1 MAVEEEN
8 LGGYELFVLMGLA
21 FRNFIDDLQS
31 KIALAGFEDIRP
43 GHGFAFQLLS
53 FKNASVNELAEHLGV
68 TKQAASQMVE
78 YLENHD
84 YVTSLPDPKDRRIK
98 VVALTARGWA
108 CIRKTEEIL
117 GEQERA
123 LAAELGPARVAELR
137 GLLRQ
142 VVYRQQGDR
151 QPLRLRPIW

>member
-1 MAVEEEN
+1 MTQEN

-21 FRNFIDDLQS
+21 FHNFIDDLQA
-31 KIALAGFEDIRP
+31 KLGGAGFDDVRS

-78 YLENHD
+78 YLEDHH
-84 YVTSLPDPKDRRIK
+84 YVITQPDPKDRRIK

-108 CIRKTEEIL
+108 CVQKTEEIL
-117 GEQERA
+117 TEQEKRLGGDLGA
-123 LAAELGPARVAELR
+123 NNLAGLR
-137 GLLRQ
+137 ITLRRL
-142 VVYRQQGDR
+142 VYRQQGEK
-151 QPLRLRPIW
+151 PLRLRPIW

>member
-1 MAVEEEN
+1 MADEN

-21 FRNFIDDLQS
+21 FHNFIDELQM
-31 KIALAGFEDIRP
+31 KIAGAGFSDVRP

-53 FKNASVNELAEHLGV
+53 FKNASVNELADHLGV

-78 YLENHD
+78 YLEEHN
-84 YVTSLPDPKDRRIK
+84 YVISQPDPKDRRIK

-108 CIRKTEEIL
+108 CIQKTEEIL
-117 GEQERA
+117 SEQEQN
-123 LAAELGPARVAELR
+123 LAGELGPARVAELR
-137 GLLRQ
+137 NLLRR

-151 QPLRLRPIW
+151 PLRLRPIW

>member
-1 MAVEEEN
+1 VGEEN
-8 LGGYELFVLMGLA
+8 LGGYELFVLMGLG

-31 KIALAGFEDIRP
+31 RLTESGFEDVRP

-78 YLENHD
+78 YLEGHG
-84 YVTSLPDPKDRRIK
+84 YVVSQPDPKDRRIK

-108 CIRKTEEIL
+108 CIQKTEEIL
-117 GEQERA
+117 SAQEEK
-123 LAAELGPARVAELR
+123 LAGELGEASMTELR
-137 GLLRQ
+137 GLLRR
-142 VVYRQQGDR
+142 VVYRQQGEKS
-151 QPLRLRPIW
+151 LRLRPIW